1 MSKAHG
7 IYVDPRSDRVA
18 INLGAAGIE
27 DIAGKRIRHGMGHY
41 EARDAV
47 LREYSG
53 AWVEHAGKE
62 TADKTVRLLHF
73 LSPDECLTERERSI
87 LQDRE
92 RVQGRQVLAAGKLRE
107 AEYAAY
113 LRRLAPDLADEIFP
127 TRGRV
132 ASAAPWAIAV
142 FLLAL
147 MMALVFVAPSYA
159 GEPSPRWKALA
170 ACGVTKMD
178 SPDYER
184 KCRAF
189 SRTERT
195 VVREYDGP
203 GAGAPRDWEVPRSYD

>member
-1 MSKAHG
+1 MAKRYRMH
-7 IYVDPRSDRVA
+7 VDPREDRVA

-73 LSPDECLTERERSI
+73 LSPSECLTARERVI

-92 RVQGRQVLAAGKLRE
+92 RVQGRDVLAAGKLRE

-113 LRRLAPDLADEIFP
+113 LRRLAPDLADEMFP
-127 TRGRV
+127 DRRARLLPVLGWAISALILV
-132 ASAAPWAIAV
+132 AGWLLVSAATLEAR
-142 FLLAL
+142 
-147 MMALVFVAPSYA
+147 
-159 GEPSPRWKALA
+159 EPSRSL
-170 ACGVTKMD
+170 VTC
-178 SPDYER
+178 SQATGEEAHRLRCWRY
-184 KCRAF
+184 
-189 SRTERT
+189 SNTERAT
-195 VVREYDGP
+195 T
-203 GAGAPRDWEVPRSYD
+203 RSYDRGELDRDYLRRREWE